1 MLKTIYKY
9 PVEEDVHGGC
19 VYLPLNAEILSAE
32 IVRGDICIYA
42 LVDPTETSKKKHE
55 VCVWGTGVIINE
67 VEQEKIK
74 NMTFLNTLVEPD
86 EFFGELV
93 WHVWIKE

>member
-9 PVEEDVHGGC
+9 PIQEEAC
-19 VYLPLNAEILSAE
+19 VYLPLNAKILSAE
-32 IVRGDICIYA
+32 IVRKDICIYA

-55 VCVWGTGVIINE
+55 ICLFGTGNPISE
-67 VEQEKIK
+67 EEQEKIK
-74 NMTFLNTLVEPD
+74 DMTFLNTIVEPS